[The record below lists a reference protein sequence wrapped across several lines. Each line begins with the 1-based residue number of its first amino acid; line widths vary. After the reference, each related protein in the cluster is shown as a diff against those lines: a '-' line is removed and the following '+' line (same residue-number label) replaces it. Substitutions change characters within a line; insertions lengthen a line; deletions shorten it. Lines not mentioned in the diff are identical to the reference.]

1 MYHDK
6 YIIVINKTRKPFNKS
21 MILSYHEDFK
31 IFNTEDS
38 TVNIIKNILKGDAS
52 WQYGDLETMTK
63 RLKLFIKCRNQT
75 KILNSSRPYLL
86 RVSKYLKLNKSE
98 IINAKI
104 LLKTELAENKK
115 FKTGLTK

>member
-21 MILSYHEDFK
+21 MILSYNEHFK
-31 IFNTEDS
+31 MFKTEDS
-38 TVNIIKNILKGDAS
+38 PINIIKNILKGDAS

-63 RLKLFIKCRNQT
+63 RLKLFIKHRNKT
-75 KILNSSRPYLL
+75 KVLNSSQSYLL

-98 IINAKI
+98 IINAKF
-104 LLKTELAENKK
+104 LLNTELAENKK